1 MKKKYLSG
9 IAAVALLAASEAAA
23 QQTTLLPETVV
34 TAARIETPLSTVGS
48 SITVIDR
55 EELDRRQTRLVSDVL
70 REVPGLA
77 VGRSGGIGGY
87 TQLRMRG
94 AEANQ
99 TLVLIDG
106 IEVNDPGLNAEFD
119 FAHLLA
125 EDVERI
131 EILRGAQS
139 ALWGSDAVG
148 GVINIITRKGEG
160 PTKLRLGA
168 ELGMRETSQLSG
180 AISGGGERYHYALSL
195 NRFSTDGIS
204 AADERNGNKEADA
217 FDNTGGTLKAGFS
230 PTDYLT
236 FDVAGRIEKAH
247 GETDGF
253 AAVVGQ
259 MDDSSRYTYTRRYG
273 RAQATLKL
281 FEGMWEH
288 RVGAAITDTDH
299 RAIDD
304 FGSLATNDG
313 RKTKL
318 DYQTTLY
325 LDTPDFARA
334 SHVITF
340 AAERERESID
350 SASDFSSVD
359 RGILNYGYVG
369 EYRVTLFDNL
379 ALSGALRFD
388 DNDIFKDAT
397 TYRLTASYRVPD
409 WGTRF
414 KASHGT
420 GVKNPTL
427 FELFGF
433 TSTFSGNPNLKP
445 EKSRS
450 FDAGIEQQLLD
461 GKLVADITGF
471 ANRIDDLIQ
480 GFGPTAVNV
489 KGTAKINGIETSL
502 RWQALEWLRLGAS
515 YTFMDPEDAD
525 GHWLL
530 RRPKHV
536 ASINATA
543 TFDEGRGS
551 IFIGAK
557 YNGPTKDV
565 AFDAMFNSS
574 RVKLDGYWVVDAAAN
589 YAINEHV
596 EVFGRIENLFD
607 EHYQEVFGFG
617 SVGFGVFGGLRLR
630 I

>member
-1 MKKKYLSG
+1 MRNRYLSG
-9 IAAVALLAASEAAA
+9 TAAIALLAASEAIA
-23 QQTTLLPETVV
+23 QEPTLLPETVV

-55 EELDRRQTRLVSDVL
+55 QQLDQRQTRLVSDVL

-77 VGRSGGIGGY
+77 VNRSGGIGGF
-87 TQLRMRG
+87 TQLRIRG

-106 IEVNDPGLNAEFD
+106 IEVNDPGLGAEFD
-119 FAHLLA
+119 FAQLLA

-131 EILRGAQS
+131 EVLRGAQS

-148 GVINIITRKGEG
+148 GVVNIITRKGKG
-160 PTKLRLGA
+160 PPQLRLGA
-168 ELGMRETSQLSG
+168 EAGMRETSQVSG
-180 AISGGGERYHYALSL
+180 AFSGGGEQYHYALSL
-195 NRFSTDGIS
+195 NRFRTDGIS
-204 AADERNGNKEADA
+204 AADKRAGNREEDSFENA
-217 FDNTGGTLKAGFS
+217 GGTLRAGFS
-230 PTDYLT
+230 PTDFLT
-236 FDVAGRIEKAH
+236 FDVAGRIEKAE

-253 AAVVGQ
+253 APVVGLI
-259 MDDSSRYTYTRRYG
+259 DDPSHYEYTRRYG

-288 RVGAAITDTDH
+288 RLGAAITDTDNSS
-299 RAIDD
+299 IDA
-304 FGSLATNDG
+304 FGGLATNDG
-313 RKTKL
+313 RKKKL
-318 DYQTTLY
+318 DYQTTVF

-334 SHVITF
+334 SHALTF

-350 SASDFSSVD
+350 SVSAFSSVQ
-359 RGILNYGYVG
+359 RGILSYGYVG

-388 DNDIFKDAT
+388 DNDIFEDAT
-397 TYRLTASYRVPD
+397 TYRVTASYRVPD

-433 TSTFSGNPNLKP
+433 TATFSGNPGLTP

-450 FDAGIEQQLLD
+450 YDAGIEQKLFD
-461 GKLVADITGF
+461 GKLVADVTGF
-471 ANRIDDLIQ
+471 ANRIEDLIQ

-489 KGTAKINGIETSL
+489 KGTAEINGIETSL
-502 RWQALEWLRLGAS
+502 RWQALPWLRLGAG
-515 YTFMDPEDAD
+515 YTYMDPEDSD

-536 ASINATA
+536 ASVNATA
-543 TFDEGRGS
+543 TFDQGRGS
-551 IFIGAK
+551 VFIGAK
-557 YNGPTKDV
+557 YNGPSKDV
-565 AFDAMFNSS
+565 MFDAMFNST
-574 RVKLDGYWVVDAAAN
+574 RVKLDGYWLVDAAAS

-596 EVFGRIENLFD
+596 EVFGRLENLFD